1 MPNRHSRPP
10 LLRKNLRKALDVD
23 FISAATNRDRNLQP
37 LINMVRQ
44 QKWDQIKACYGPYFY
59 NVRDRLSV
67 RNNVLLYDDRVVIP
81 KQLRQIILDSIH
93 LTHPGQGGMLETAKH
108 IWYPYLIRDIVT
120 AAQNCKECRAKG
132 KNLQVL
138 SEKKTLH

>member
-1 MPNRHSRPP
+1 MDEEDVP
-10 LLRKNLRKALDVD
+10 LFGKNLRKALDVD
-23 FISAATNRDRNLQP
+23 FLAAVTKRDCNLQP

-67 RNNVLLYDDRVVIP
+67 CNNVLLYDDRVVIP
-81 KQLRQIILDSIH
+81 KQLKQIILDSIH
-93 LTHPGQGGMLETAKH
+93 LTHLGQGGMLEAAKH
-108 IWYPYLIRDIVT
+108 IWYPYLHRAIVT

-132 KNLQVL
+132 KNLRVKSGENTSL
-138 SEKKTLH
+138 A